1 MIQNLWENKTMY
13 REFPGPVVRLRAF
26 TAVGLGLI
34 PAQGTKILQAM
45 QCGDQKKK
53 KKPMEF
59 NKSSSKREVHR
70 GANLPQETRKISN
83 NLNLHTKEV
92 EKRTKSVEG
101 KKL

>member
-1 MIQNLWENKTMY
+1 MVQWL
-13 REFPGPVVRLRAF
+13 GLRAL

-59 NKSSSKREVHR
+59 SKSSSKREVHR
-70 GANLPQETRKISN
+70 DASLPQELRKISK
-83 NLNLHTKEV
+83 NLTLQLKEL

-101 KKL
+101 KKS